1 MLQFWFFN
9 FLFFVWKKKLR
20 NIRDFNFLI
29 FAYFFFSL
37 IIDRDNQV
45 SRKIFVSLHLF
56 SFSFGTNSTF
66 TFALGSFFSIIQ
78 ILSQWKNRKKKKL
91 DFNHRSIIYFL
102 KFGGSS
108 NYCVFFHTFRKVRIL
123 FIISTAAAK
132 NLVFFSWNVVGC
144 CRSF

>member
-1 MLQFWFFN
+1 MLPIFFT
-9 FLFFVWKKKLR
+9 
-20 NIRDFNFLI
+20 
-29 FAYFFFSL
+29 L

-132 NLVFFSWNVVGC
+132 NLVFFHEMLLVVAEAL
-144 CRSF
+144 RFVFISRYQFFLKFR

>member
-1 MLQFWFFN
+1 MKN
-9 FLFFVWKKKLR
+9 LFCFDNLSKWKKVSQKR
-20 NIRDFNFLI
+20 NICITTFILILFWYELNFYI
-29 FAYFFFSL
+29 RSW
-37 IIDRDNQV
+37 V
-45 SRKIFVSLHLF
+45 
-56 SFSFGTNSTF
+56 
-66 TFALGSFFSIIQ
+66 FFSIIQ

-132 NLVFFSWNVVGC
+132 NLVFFFMKC
-144 CRSF
+144 CWLLQKLLRFVFISRYQFFFKVQIKFSFFL